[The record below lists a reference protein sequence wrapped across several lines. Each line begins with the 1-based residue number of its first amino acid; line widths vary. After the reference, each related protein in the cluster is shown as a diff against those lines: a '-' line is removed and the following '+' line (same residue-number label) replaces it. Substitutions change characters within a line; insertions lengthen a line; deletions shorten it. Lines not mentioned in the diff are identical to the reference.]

1 MVIRLDEMKIS
12 TGSTTCPALT
22 KIWVTR
28 TVTRDLF
35 ALANVLNFI
44 NFINLLFIIYYLL
57 IV

>member
-22 KIWVTR
+22 KIWATR

-44 NFINLLFIIYYLL
+44 NFINLLFIIY
-57 IV
+57 